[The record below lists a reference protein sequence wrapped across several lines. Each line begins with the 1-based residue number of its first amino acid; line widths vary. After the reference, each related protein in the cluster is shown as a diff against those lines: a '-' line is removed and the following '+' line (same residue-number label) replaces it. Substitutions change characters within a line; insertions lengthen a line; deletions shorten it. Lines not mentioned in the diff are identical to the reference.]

1 MQQYKPELDGLR
13 AIAVVSVLLFHGGF
27 EAFQGG
33 FVGVDVFFVL
43 SGYLITSILLKEIR
57 AQQFTFAS
65 FYERR
70 IRRLIPPLVPV
81 LLFTGAVSGLLLSTP
96 QFEDMIKS
104 TLAALGMVSNWHFL
118 SSVGYFDGPGET
130 TPLLHTWSLSIEEQF
145 YLAFPAVVLL
155 TIRWIPKHAVAA
167 CFSLLVASFLISVW
181 LVYSGQLESAF
192 YASPGRFWEL
202 LVGSLLAALGWGN
215 SCSKNNANAL
225 EITGATMIAVA
236 VFIYS
241 PATLFPGPAAL
252 LPTFGTAMI
261 IAAAGRGTL
270 ISPLLKLKPVVW
282 VGLISYALYL
292 WHWPLLVFLRI
303 VEPEAGTFPV
313 SAALVLSVF
322 MAALSRKYIE
332 LPARS
337 KRVLK
342 SRRMVFGFGA
352 VFAISVIAVSLALLT
367 STVERKRSIIA
378 SHALL
383 FIFGERSEALERIEL
398 EKSYYM
404 STLNKNLHG
413 TNSVEDLHSENFTCS
428 YDNDNASQR
437 ILECLENQAEGK
449 VVLVIGDSVGRDTWH
464 ALRRAYPETRFVMLH
479 QSGCPPGDAS
489 RPNSRSPRC
498 FPELAEMLEQIS
510 ERLDIAAV
518 VLSYRYRPVDWWK
531 VEPTFPLLRKL
542 TDNVAVLGVSPVYDQ
557 EISDSIK
564 ALAPHSAIPHRVS
577 KTDRTMVPWDYDAL
591 AEDAKNMAH
600 AHEAVFVDVRP
611 FFCDT
616 TSCALWLDDSLR
628 QPLFWDE
635 QHLTN
640 PAITEFAEYLSEL
653 PQLQRFFVN
662 AKLGAAR

>member
-43 SGYLITSILLKEIR
+43 SGYLITSILLKETR

-96 QFEDMIKS
+96 QFESMIKS
-104 TLAALGMVSNWHFL
+104 ALSALGMVSNWYFL

-145 YLAFPAVVLL
+145 YLVFPAMVLL
-155 TIRWIPKHAVAA
+155 TIRWIPKYAVAA
-167 CFSLLVASFLISVW
+167 CFSLLATSFLVSVW
-181 LVYSGQLESAF
+181 LVYTGQLESAF

-202 LVGSLLAALGWGN
+202 LVGSLLATLGWGN
-215 SCSKNNANAL
+215 ACSKNKANAL
-225 EITGATMIAVA
+225 EIMGATLIVVA

-241 PATLFPGPAAL
+241 PTTLFPGPAAL

-261 IAAAGRGTL
+261 IAAAGQGTL

-303 VEPEAGTFPV
+303 IEPEAGTFLV
-313 SAALVLSVF
+313 SAALVLSVC

-337 KRVLK
+337 KRVLE

-367 STVERKRSIIA
+367 PQVERKRSSLA
-378 SHALL
+378 SLASSL
-383 FIFGERSEALERIEL
+383 IFGERSEALERIEA
-398 EKSYYM
+398 EKSFYM
-404 STLNKNLHG
+404 SRLNLNLHG
-413 TNSVEDLHSENFTCS
+413 KNAVEDLDDEFTCS
-428 YDNDNASQR
+428 YDNENPPAR
-437 ILECLENQAEGK
+437 ILECLESQAKGD
-449 VVLVIGDSVGRDTWH
+449 VVLVMGDSVGRDTWH
-464 ALRRAYPETRFVMLH
+464 ALRRAYPDIRFVMLH
-479 QSGCPPGDAS
+479 QSSCPPGDAFHPDNLK
-489 RPNSRSPRC
+489 RRC
-498 FPELAEMLEQIS
+498 FPELEVMLERIS
-510 ERLDIAAV
+510 ERLTVTAV
-518 VLSYRYRPVDWWK
+518 VLSYRYRPIDWRHI
-531 VEPTFPLLRKL
+531 EPTFKLLEEMTK
-542 TDNVAVLGVSPVYDQ
+542 NVAVLGVSPVYDQ
-557 EISDSIK
+557 TISDSIK
-564 ALAPHSAIPHRVS
+564 ALAPQSGIPHRVS

-591 AEDAKNMAH
+591 AEDAKNMAN
-600 AHEAVFVDVRP
+600 AHDAVFVDVRP
-611 FFCDT
+611 FFCDS

-635 QHLTN
+635 QHLTD
-640 PAITEFAEYLSEL
+640 PAITKFAEYLSEL
-653 PQLQRFFVN
+653 PQLQRFFDK
-662 AKLGAAR
+662 AKLAAAR